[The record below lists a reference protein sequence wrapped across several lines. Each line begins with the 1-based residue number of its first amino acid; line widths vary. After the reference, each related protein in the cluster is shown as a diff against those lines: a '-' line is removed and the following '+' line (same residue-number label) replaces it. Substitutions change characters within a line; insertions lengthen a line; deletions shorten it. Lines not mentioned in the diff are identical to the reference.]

1 MKLKNKITHYDYDK
15 YFTIPEFNKL
25 TVENFAARLAQANLA
40 SKNDLA
46 NFGKKTDFDDNL
58 KNLNKMLPQIN
69 QNIY

>member
-25 TVENFAARLAQANLA
+25 TVENFAAR
-40 SKNDLA
+40 
-46 NFGKKTDFDDNL
+46 FF
-58 KNLNKMLPQIN
+58 LNKMLPQIN